1 MLVPLVVAEVAV
13 LPVLAVLVE
22 LAVLAVAT
30 HAIRLV
36 GAGRLVGCGEGS

>member
-1 MLVPLVVAEVAV
+1 MVRLVVAEVV
-13 LPVLAVLVE
+13 VWVE
-22 LAVLAVAT
+22 LAVLAVLAVGA